1 MDSHH
6 GGDAGEECECQGGD
20 DGAAVRRHGRLG
32 MDRHHRGSA
41 GCERE
46 GEGKQCENLFHD
58 QSLSVPLS
66 ALLPGLV
73 DRIVTEITENAF
85 ETRKPRAASARPAS
99 LDQSKTAP

>member
-20 DGAAVRRHGRLG
+20 DGAAVRRHGRLR

-58 QSLSVPLS
+58 QSLSVRLS
-66 ALLPGLV
+66 VCPGLV
-73 DRIVTEITENAF
+73 DRIVTEITENA
-85 ETRKPRAASARPAS
+85 SV
-99 LDQSKTAP
+99 